1 MMIDPVDLTARLI
14 QCPSVTPDDAG
25 ALDLIERELMRLG
38 FTCRRLPFSQEGT
51 PTIDNLYA
59 RLGTEQPHFCFAG
72 HSDVVP
78 AGAQE
83 QWSNDPFSGA
93 VENGTIWGRGAA
105 DMKGAI
111 AAFISAVDQF
121 INADSTSAPFKG
133 SISLLITG
141 DEEGP
146 SINGTA
152 KLVDWLQAQG
162 EVIDACIVG
171 EPTNPESMGDMIKI
185 GRRGSANAVLTV
197 HGRQGHVA
205 YPHRAHNPIPLMV
218 RLLSA
223 LGAEPLDAGT
233 AHFQPSNLEV
243 TSVDVGNQTTNVIPA
258 TATARLNIR
267 YNDLWTAQILEE
279 KIAAVLDGAG
289 TDTPHDIQYEI
300 QWTHSAACFRTEVT
314 PFVEKLQRAIQDI
327 TGREAE
333 LSTSGGTSDA
343 RFIKDICPVVE
354 FGLIGQT
361 MHQVDEHVS
370 TDAIIQLRDIYA
382 RCLTYYF
389 SS

>member
-1 MMIDPVDLTARLI
+1 MIDPIALTAALI
-14 QCPSVTPDDAG
+14 QCPSVTPEDAG
-25 ALDLIERELMRLG
+25 ALDLIQGELEALG
-38 FTCRRLPFSQEGT
+38 FVCRRLPFAQSGT

-59 RLGTEQPHFCFAG
+59 RLGTQSPHVCFAG

-78 AGAQE
+78 AGAE
-83 QWSNDPFSGA
+83 DRWAENPFSGSVRDGA
-93 VENGTIWGRGAA
+93 IWGRGAA

-111 AAFISAVDQF
+111 AAFIGAVDHYLQN
-121 INADSTSAPFKG
+121 NALNG

-152 KLVDWLQAQG
+152 KLVEWLAQEG

-171 EPTNPESMGDMIKI
+171 EPTNPEHMGEMIKI
-185 GRRGSANAVLTV
+185 GRRGSANAVLRV
-197 HGRQGHVA
+197 QGQQGHVA
-205 YPHRAHNPIPLMV
+205 YPHRAANPIPHLIG
-218 RLLSA
+218 LTSA
-223 LGAEPLDAGT
+223 LIANPLDHGT
-233 AHFQPSNLEV
+233 EHFQPSNLEI
-243 TSVDVGNQTTNVIPA
+243 TSMDVGNMTTNVIPA
-258 TATARLNIR
+258 EATARFNIR
-267 YNDLWTAQILEE
+267 YNDLWTAESLEQE
-279 KIAAVLDGAG
+279 IEGRLHSVRETVGA
-289 TDTPHDIQYEI
+289 DMIQFSVD
-300 QWTHSAACFRTEVT
+300 WTHSAACFRTDAHA
-314 PFVEKLQRAIQDI
+314 FVEHLRGAIRHV

-361 MHQVDEHVS
+361 MHQIDEHVPVS
-370 TDAIIQLRDIYA
+370 AIEQLRDIYA
-382 RCLTYYF
+382 QVLTSYF